1 MELEFRVYG
10 RPAPQGSKK
19 SIGNNRFIE
28 ASKYLPAW
36 RKAVTLAASEIK
48 TKDFQPLQGAIKLKV
63 EFYLER
69 PKTVLLKHRPLPI
82 VPPDLSKLI
91 RGLEDAIT
99 DAGLWGDDAQVCLI
113 EASKFYADDQQTGA
127 VVFITN
133 L

>member
-1 MELEFRVYG
+1 MSFSFRVYG

-36 RKAVTLAASEIK
+36 RAAVKQAAQEAMTADFEQFTSAVELSITFTL
-48 TKDFQPLQGAIKLKV
+48 Q
-63 EFYLER
+63 R
-69 PKTVLLKHRPLPI
+69 PSSVKNRPYPI

-91 RGLEDAIT
+91 RGAEDAIT
-99 DAGLWGDDAQVCLI
+99 DAGVWADDSLVIRIVA
-113 EASKFYADDQQTGA
+113 EKFYADLEEPGA
-127 VVFITN
+127 VIKVTK